1 MVYIIVL
8 NWNNSEDT
16 ISCISTLLKQNY
28 IYFRIVLVDNDSTDD
43 SLIKI
48 LAFLKKSCQNY
59 LHLSE
64 SESYL
69 DEEIHTNK
77 ITVISATSNKGY
89 AGGNNIGIEYALQS
103 NDCKYIWVLNN
114 DTEVE
119 SNSLSLLVSEME
131 RDKEIGILGSKLVYY
146 HNKNVIQGLGGKYL
160 PWRFLTQ
167 HIASNHLITSKYDN
181 DTISKQID
189 YIIGAA
195 LFVKAEVFK
204 TVGLLDEQYF
214 LYFEELDICLRARKH
229 NYKLKTITDSI
240 VYHKEGAT
248 ISKEKNA
255 FSEYH
260 YLRSNKLFI
269 RKFYPQTLFLYN
281 MMLIAKIANRVRRGQ
296 FDLAKAN
303 LKVLLGIKYVNSK
316 T

>member
-89 AGGNNIGIEYALQS
+89 AGGNNIGIKYALQS

-146 HNKNVIQGLGGKYL
+146 HNKNVIQGLGENI
-160 PWRFLTQ
+160 F
-167 HIASNHLITSKYDN
+167 H
-181 DTISKQID
+181 
-189 YIIGAA
+189 GA
-195 LFVKAEVFK
+195 F
-204 TVGLLDEQYF
+204 
-214 LYFEELDICLRARKH
+214 
-229 NYKLKTITDSI
+229 
-240 VYHKEGAT
+240 
-248 ISKEKNA
+248 
-255 FSEYH
+255 
-260 YLRSNKLFI
+260 
-269 RKFYPQTLFLYN
+269 
-281 MMLIAKIANRVRRGQ
+281 
-296 FDLAKAN
+296 
-303 LKVLLGIKYVNSK
+303 
-316 T
+316 